1 MANSFHHEI
10 LALIRK
16 NSGTPTRHTFLDS
29 YLGNDHL
36 RYPINNPTLRSIAK
50 EWMRSHRDLSRDKFR
65 DLLTSLIEGESCTE
79 KMMAGILMGYSSKDQ
94 RTFDPMI
101 FDRWLDH
108 LVGWVEVDTVCTGDF
123 ITSQLPNEWTKWK
136 KLVVKLSKDENI
148 NKRRASLVLF
158 CSPLGRVKDD
168 RIAQVALKNVERLK
182 TEKDVRITK
191 AISWVL
197 RSMIKHYRTMV
208 TAYLKEYGDTLP
220 RIALRE
226 TKVKLKTGIKSQRA

>member
-16 NSGTPTRHTFLDS
+16 NSGKPTRHTFLDT

-36 RYPINNPTLRSIAK
+36 RYPIDNPTLRGIAK
-50 EWMRSHRDLSRDKFR
+50 EWMRSHRDLSPEVFR
-65 DLLTSLIEGESCTE
+65 DVLTSLIEGESCTE
-79 KMMAGILMGYSSKDQ
+79 KMMAGILMGYSAKDQ
-94 RTFDPMI
+94 RTFDPMV
-101 FDRWLDH
+101 FDRWLGH

-123 ITSQLPNEWTKWK
+123 ITTQLPDDWTKWK

-168 RIAQVALKNVERLK
+168 RIAEVAFKNIERLK
-182 TEKDVRITK
+182 SEKDVRITK

-197 RSMIKHYRTMV
+197 RSMIKNYRTLV
-208 TAYLKEYGDTLP
+208 VAYLKENGHTLP
-220 RIALRE
+220 KVALRE
-226 TKVKLKTGIKSQRA
+226 TTVKLKTGVKNKRA